1 MKNLLIIEDDIQL
14 ALNLRESLKQQ
25 GFSSTIVDNG
35 RKGFRYAM
43 SSNFDCLIVDH
54 QLPEMNGDE
63 IVSNLRN
70 YELETPILMLTGR
83 TSDEDL
89 AHSFE
94 IGVDDYL
101 SKPYS
106 HKELVARISRLI
118 TKPPVRK
125 HSTIQ
130 IGTLEIDF
138 SEMCLRNN
146 NHCEPITKREQRL
159 LEFLIM
165 NKNCLVSRDRLMSNV
180 WLDKP
185 DITPNTVDCYISNLR
200 KKLRRLKQNDLIETS
215 HGFGYLLRI

>member
-146 NHCEPITKREQRL
+146 NHCEPITKREHRL